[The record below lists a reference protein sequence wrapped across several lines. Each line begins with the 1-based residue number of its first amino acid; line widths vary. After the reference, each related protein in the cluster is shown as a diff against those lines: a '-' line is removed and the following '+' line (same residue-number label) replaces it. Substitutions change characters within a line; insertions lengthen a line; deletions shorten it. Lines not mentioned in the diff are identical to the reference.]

1 MNQPSALARAA
12 RQGPSARDV
21 FALRQLLIY
30 SSITANINMHQ
41 SQPLLPAAVKKKT
54 AHSFIS
60 ARRHATLARYILS
73 SIVCLSVCLSVCPL
87 QPVRLDGQS
96 WHWHGSFL

>member
-73 SIVCLSVCLSVCPL
+73 SIVCLSVCPL

-96 WHWHGSFL
+96 WYWHGSFL